1 MAIIRWTPFRNVM
14 SFRDEMDRL
23 IDDFYG
29 RQTPAG
35 EMYEGD
41 WCPSL
46 DLKESDGDVRASI
59 ELPGLSK
66 DDIKVSVQGD
76 LLTVSGEKKNEV
88 ADTKENVHRIER
100 SYGYFKRVVTLPT
113 EVQADKV
120 KAEFKDGVLKVTMP
134 KVETRKTREIPVEVS

>member
-14 SFRDEMDRL
+14 AFRDEMDRL

-29 RQTPAG
+29 KQTPAG
-35 EMYEGD
+35 EIYEGD
-41 WCPSL
+41 WCPNM
-46 DLKESDGDVRASI
+46 DLKESDNEIRASI

-76 LLTVSGEKKNEV
+76 LLTVSGEKKTEV
-88 ADTKENVHRIER
+88 ADSKENVHRIER

-113 EVQADKV
+113 EVESDKV

-134 KVETRKTREIPVEVS
+134 KVETKKTREIPVQVS